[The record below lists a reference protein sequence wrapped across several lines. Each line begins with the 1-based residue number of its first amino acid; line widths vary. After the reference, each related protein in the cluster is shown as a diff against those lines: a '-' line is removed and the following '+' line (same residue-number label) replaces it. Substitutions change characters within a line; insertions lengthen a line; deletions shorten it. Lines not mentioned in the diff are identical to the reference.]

1 MKEIWKDIK
10 GYEGLYQVS
19 NLGRIKTLEK
29 DAICNNN
36 NGVTRKVK
44 EKILHPSISNKGY
57 MHITL
62 RNGNIKCTKRVHRLV
77 AEAFIPNPNK
87 YPIINHKDCDKTN
100 NCIDNLEWCTY
111 QYNNQYTFKMGYK
124 DSLETRM
131 KKSNSHKGMKHSEE
145 TKRKI
150 SESNKY
156 TKDIKNANQSNKI
169 I

>member
-1 MKEIWKDIK
+1 MKEVWKDIK
-10 GYEGLYQVS
+10 GYEGSYQVS
-19 NLGRIKTLEK
+19 NLGRIKSLER
-29 DAICNNN
+29 DVICNNN
-36 NGVTRKVK
+36 GATRKVK
-44 EKILHPSISNKGY
+44 EKILHPSMSSKGY
-57 MHITL
+57 MHIKL
-62 RNGNIKCTKRVHRLV
+62 GIGGIKCTKRVHRLV

-87 YPIINHKDCDKTN
+87 YPVINHKDCNRTN

-111 QYNNQYTFKMGYK
+111 QYNVQYTFKMGYK

-131 KKSNSHKGMKHSEE
+131 KKSNSHKGMKLSEE

-156 TKDIKNANQSNKI
+156 TKNIKNANQDNKI